1 MGQQAAWGIDDLRAE
16 VRAGRLRGAALRARI
31 KGLPPTE
38 RDPFVDALLALPEL
52 PEDQPGLP
60 PGTVPYLPCAVDT
73 ILQVV
78 QEAPVAASDG
88 FVDLGAGLGRVA
100 LLVHLLCGAPAV
112 GVELQPHL
120 VQIAVQAA
128 AGLQL
133 PAVDFRCAD
142 AARPPLPDGT
152 VYFIYASFGRSAL
165 AQVLA
170 QLKAQAQ
177 RQEQLRAPLQAQRQ
191 AGADRREGLGPRRI
205 TLCAVDFEIPQ
216 ADYPWLR
223 PRPSQ
228 RPELVFYDACLS
240 PAI

>member
-1 MGQQAAWGIDDLRAE
+1 MSTSLHAPLGMDLLRAD
-16 VRAGRLRGAALRARI
+16 VRAGRLRGAALRSLLL
-31 KGLPPTE
+31 GLPPTE
-38 RDPFVDALLALPEL
+38 RDPFVDALLALPDL
-52 PEDQPGLP
+52 PDDQPGLP

-78 QEAPVAASDG
+78 HEAPVSAADV

-100 LLVHLLCGAPAV
+100 LLVQLLCGAPAV

-120 VQIAVQAA
+120 VEAAVQAA
-128 AGLQL
+128 AALDLRG
-133 PAVDFRCAD
+133 AHFHCAD
-142 AARPPLPDGT
+142 ATCFPLPAGT

-177 RQEQLRAPLQAQRQ
+177 RQEQAQRQ
-191 AGADRREGLGPRRI
+191 AGADRREVAGPRRI

>member
-1 MGQQAAWGIDDLRAE
+1 MGQQAAWGIDDLRAD
-16 VRAGRLRGAALRARI
+16 VRAGRLRGAALCARI

-38 RDPFVDALLALPEL
+38 RDPFVDALLALPDL

-78 QEAPVAASDG
+78 QEAPVAVTDRSVDR

-100 LLVHLLCGAPAV
+100 LLVQLLCGAPAV

-128 AGLQL
+128 ASLSL
-133 PAVDFRCAD
+133 RAVDFHCAD
-142 AARPPLPDGT
+142 ATRSPLPDGT

-170 QLKAQAQ
+170 QLKMQAQ
-177 RQEQLRAPLQAQRQ
+177 RQDPAQRQ
-191 AGADRREGLGPRRI
+191 AQADRRDVAGPRRI

-240 PAI
+240 PAT

>member
-60 PGTVPYLPCAVDT
+60 PGTVPYLPCAVAT

-100 LLVHLLCGAPAV
+100 LLVHLLCGASAV

-128 AGLQL
+128 ASLSL
-133 PAVDFRCAD
+133 RAVDFRCAD
-142 AARPPLPDGT
+142 ATRSPLPDGT

-170 QLKAQAQ
+170 QLKMQAQ
-177 RQEQLRAPLQAQRQ
+177 LQEQAQRQ
-191 AGADRREGLGPRRI
+191 AQADRRDVAGPRRI

>member
-1 MGQQAAWGIDDLRAE
+1 MGQPAAWGIDDLRAE
-16 VRAGRLRGAALRARI
+16 VRGGRLRGAALHARI

-38 RDPFVDALLALPEL
+38 RDPFVDALLALPDL
-52 PEDQPGLP
+52 PDDQPGLP

-78 QEAPVAASDG
+78 QEAPVAAPDR

-100 LLVHLLCGAPAV
+100 LLVHLLCGVPVV

-128 AGLQL
+128 AGLTL
-133 PAVDFRCAD
+133 RAVHFHCAD
-142 AARPPLPDGT
+142 ATRSPLPDGT

-165 AQVLA
+165 ALVLAQLQAQVLA
-170 QLKAQAQ
+170 QAQA
-177 RQEQLRAPLQAQRQ
+177 E
-191 AGADRREGLGPRRI
+191 GREVAGPRRI

-228 RPELVFYDACLS
+228 RPELIFYDACLS
-240 PAI
+240 PEA